1 MTSDVVELRPGQV
14 VMVAGQKM
22 VHIGGGKLV
31 PVEQDCD
38 VVKRFGDD
46 GRDGEPFYPGAPRI
60 P

>member
-1 MTSDVVELRPGQV
+1 
-14 VMVAGQKM
+14 MVAGQKM